1 MKAFNPSSAHPA
13 RAVQAWQ
20 ILVGMA
26 MNRQTTTYENL
37 SRFMYNKKAQGV
49 LDKILGHIA
58 YYCIDNDLPALTSIV
73 VGKKRGTPGSDIPVD
88 LSTIDEQRERV
99 YDFDWYN
106 AYPPSEMDLKAAF
119 DKQGKQ
125 GFYTAGIISEDFC

>member
-20 ILVGMA
+20 ILVGKA
-26 MNRQTTTYENL
+26 MNRQTTTYEDL
-37 SRFMYNKKAQGV
+37 SRFMYKKKAQGV

-58 YYCIDNDLPALTSIV
+58 YYCIDNDLPPLTSIV
-73 VGKKRGTPGSDIPVD
+73 VGKRRGTPGSDIPID
-88 LSTIDEQRERV
+88 LSTIDEQREMV

-106 AYPPSEMDLKAAF
+106 VYPPSENELKATF
-119 DKQGKQ
+119 DKHAK
-125 GFYTAGIISEDFC
+125 